1 MKLKKTRVEKRNELF
16 ATQML
21 FVKCL
26 CRYIKCSNGTHTIY
40 LPSEHLC
47 VVLLLPFADT
57 TNENDLEK
65 RGQPI
70 N

>member
-26 CRYIKCSNGTHTIY
+26 CRYIKCSNGTHRAT
-40 LPSEHLC
+40 LR
-47 VVLLLPFADT
+47 PFADT

>member
-21 FVKCL
+21 FVMCL
-26 CRYIKCSNGTHTIY
+26 CRYIKCSNGTHT
-40 LPSEHLC
+40 SVLC
-47 VVLLLPFADT
+47 RATLRPFADT